1 MKKNFIYWAIIIVL
15 VFVLAYFI
23 FSSSIFDNVRN
34 RASLS
39 EIEATSVLD
48 DVKTYVTNN
57 INNYEDGTII
67 FTKNDL
73 LVNSIIKED
82 SSLDKTSRVYVEI
95 SDRVVKDAYIKNR
108 SINSY
113 LMNEVKS
120 SSFVAKD
127 NSYYYVGENADNY
140 IIFNNKLYRIMKV
153 NSDGNLLII
162 NNDKEDVVE
171 KNKVDAYI
179 QIFKNRKYYSYIK
192 NVTLLNI
199 SDYNNTIENGKT
211 YLESLYKYFVN
222 TSNGYEVV
230 NALTDND
237 NEAALKLVIE
247 IDKDASYEKG
257 VGTLVDP
264 IIISE

>member
-1 MKKNFIYWAIIIVL
+1 
-15 VFVLAYFI
+15 
-23 FSSSIFDNVRN
+23 
-34 RASLS
+34 
-39 EIEATSVLD
+39 
-48 DVKTYVTNN
+48 
-57 INNYEDGTII
+57 
-67 FTKNDL
+67 
-73 LVNSIIKED
+73 
-82 SSLDKTSRVYVEI
+82 
-95 SDRVVKDAYIKNR
+95 
-108 SINSY
+108 
-113 LMNEVKS
+113 MNEVKS

-230 NALTDND
+230 NALTERDD
-237 NEAALKLVIE
+237 EAALKLVIE

-257 VGTLVDP
+257 VGTIVDP

>member
-1 MKKNFIYWAIIIVL
+1 MKKKFIYWVILVVL

-34 RASLS
+34 KASLS
-39 EIEATSVLD
+39 EMEATTVLD

-57 INNYEDGTII
+57 IKNYEDGTII

-82 SSLDKTSRVYVEI
+82 SKLDKTSRVYVI
-95 SDRVVKDAYIKNR
+95 VNAGLVTDAYIKNR
-108 SINSY
+108 SINNY
-113 LMNEVKS
+113 LMNEVS
-120 SSFVAKD
+120 SSNFVSKD
-127 NSYYYVGENADNY
+127 NSYFYVGENADNY
-140 IIFNNKLYRIMKV
+140 IMFNNGLYRIMKV

-162 NNDKEDVVE
+162 NNDKEEVVN
-171 KNKVDAYI
+171 KNKIDAYI
-179 QIFKNRKYYSYIK
+179 QMFKNRKYYSYVK

-199 SDYNNTIENGKT
+199 SDYNNTILNDKT
-211 YLESLYKYFVN
+211 YLESNYKYFVN

-230 NALTDND
+230 NALTETDE
-237 NEAALKLVIE
+237 EAALKLVVE

-257 VGTLVDP
+257 VGTIVDP

>member
-1 MKKNFIYWAIIIVL
+1 MKKKFIYWAILVVL

-23 FSSSIFDNVRN
+23 FSSSLFDNVRN
-34 RASLS
+34 KASLS
-39 EIEATSVLD
+39 DIEATSVLD

-57 INNYEDGTII
+57 IKNYEDGTII

-82 SSLDKTSRVYVEI
+82 SNLDKTSRVFVT
-95 SDRVVKDAYIKNR
+95 VNAGLVTDAYIKNR
-108 SINSY
+108 SINNY
-113 LMNEVKS
+113 LMNEVS
-120 SSFVAKD
+120 SSNFVSKD
-127 NSYYYVGENADNY
+127 NSYYYVGDNADNY
-140 IIFNNKLYRIMKV
+140 IMFNNSLYRIMKV

-162 NNDKEDVVE
+162 NNDKEDVVN

-199 SDYNNTIENGKT
+199 SDYNNTILNNKT
-211 YLESLYKYFVN
+211 YLESNYKYFVN

-230 NALTDND
+230 NALTGND
-237 NEAALKLVIE
+237 DEAALKLVIE

-257 VGTLVDP
+257 VGTIVDP